1 MLSTTPASRWSA
13 NNHVQSHMCNHTHAK
28 KQRGR
33 EREREGKGGGVRGK
47 AHLCELHSRCSW
59 HSRASVRCAAS
70 YNSDPLRCANAD
82 HPQAAAPKPPPH
94 PLLDGDHGASALLDC
109 RREAQQLQFPLHQ
122 YGKYSSQ
129 FSISVQNRTNLQKR
143 ELAVRQ
149 AVIFRLVCVQK
160 SLRGIG
166 ICNH

>member
-1 MLSTTPASRWSA
+1 MVYQQSCAIT
-13 NNHVQSHMCNHTHAK
+13 HVQSHTCKEAK
-28 KQRGR
+28 RQ
-33 EREREGKGGGVRGK
+33 REREGKGGGGRGK

>member
-33 EREREGKGGGVRGK
+33 ERERARGGK

-59 HSRASVRCAAS
+59 HSRASVRCATS
-70 YNSDPLRCANAD
+70 YNSDLLRCAKAD

-94 PLLDGDHGASALLDC
+94 PLLDADHGASALLDC

-129 FSISVQNRTNLQKR
+129 FSISIQNRTNPQKR

-149 AVIFRLVCVQK
+149 AVIFRQVCVQN

>member
-1 MLSTTPASRWSA
+1 MVCQQSCAIT
-13 NNHVQSHMCNHTHAK
+13 HVQSHTCKEAK
-28 KQRGR
+28 RQ
-33 EREREGKGGGVRGK
+33 REREGKGGGVRGK

-82 HPQAAAPKPPPH
+82 HPQAAAPKPPSH

>member
-1 MLSTTPASRWSA
+1 MVYQQSCAIT
-13 NNHVQSHMCNHTHAK
+13 HVQSHTCKEAK
-28 KQRGR
+28 RQR
-33 EREREGKGGGVRGK
+33 ERERGQGGVRGK